1 MLRNSMDPLHQDRKS
16 LGVPIDLSQPPPA
29 HQLSI
34 NVELTVLRYRAMHQ
48 TPRAVRL
55 NCACARTC
63 KQMKRKDKQRLFFFF
78 LLSFSR
84 EQTQPNTCSGETHS
98 ERYEPASPSA
108 DTQTTKTAGCWLKC
122 LASPLNPE
130 REQTE
135 TGRAKQRKERARH
148 NITGSFLSDEQSIR
162 KPPKHR

>member
-1 MLRNSMDPLHQDRKS
+1 MDPLHQDRKS

-63 KQMKRKDKQRLFFFF
+63 KQMKRKDKQRLFFFLF
-78 LLSFSR
+78 
-84 EQTQPNTCSGETHS
+84 HS
-98 ERYEPASPSA
+98 PV
-108 DTQTTKTAGCWLKC
+108 
-122 LASPLNPE
+122 N
-130 REQTE
+130 
-135 TGRAKQRKERARH
+135 RH
-148 NITGSFLSDEQSIR
+148 NQTLAAAKLTVSVTNRPALPLTRRQQKQLDAGLNVSQAR
-162 KPPKHR
+162 